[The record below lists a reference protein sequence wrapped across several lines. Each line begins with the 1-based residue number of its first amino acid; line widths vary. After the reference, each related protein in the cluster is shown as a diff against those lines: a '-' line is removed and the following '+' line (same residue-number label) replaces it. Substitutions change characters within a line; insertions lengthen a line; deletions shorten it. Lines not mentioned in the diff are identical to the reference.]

1 MIKNFLKFYIDKT
14 TVNLNSDLN
23 LNINIWNSITKLKRD
38 GRISKNDLNQ
48 DQIEEYNKLKNL
60 SENLIN
66 VHFDR
71 NPSFNYIT
79 KISTGYRITRVC
91 NIQNKRVCYW
101 TINININTNE
111 TKLSCDKDCQHTN
124 PSKKKSNFL
133 FLFFNSLIINHFKIF
148 VVKHINLKHF
158 LLKIQIHLII
168 KFGLAL
174 KLAKYCEVH

>member
-1 MIKNFLKFYIDKT
+1 MSK
-14 TVNLNSDLN
+14 N

-38 GRISKNDLNQ
+38 GRISRNDLNP

-111 TKLSCDKDCQHTN
+111 TKLSCDKDCQHKN
-124 PSKKKSNFL
+124 PSKKKSKKIS
-133 FLFFNSLIINHFKIF
+133 FF
-148 VVKHINLKHF
+148 
-158 LLKIQIHLII
+158 
-168 KFGLAL
+168 
-174 KLAKYCEVH
+174 KYI